1 MVQQFLNV
9 HQKEM
14 KAETGICKLMFKAT
28 LFTVAKRWND
38 SNEWISNVAYTYDG
52 ILFSLKK
59 GMNSWHILQH
69 GWALRALC

>member
-1 MVQQFLNV
+1 MENGINVSQKNKWKYPMIQQFLDV

-38 SNEWISNVAYTYDG
+38 
-52 ILFSLKK
+52 L
-59 GMNSWHILQH
+59 MNIQC
-69 GWALRALC
+69 GRYI